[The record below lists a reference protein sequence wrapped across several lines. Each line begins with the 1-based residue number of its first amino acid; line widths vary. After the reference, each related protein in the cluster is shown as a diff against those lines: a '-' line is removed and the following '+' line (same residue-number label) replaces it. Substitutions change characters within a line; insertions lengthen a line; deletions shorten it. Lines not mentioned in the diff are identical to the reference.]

1 MVGITGSIGRAVQD
15 PDVLIHRTHPSFAPS
30 RLTYPGLVRMAH
42 VDVLP
47 AEQVE
52 GVMGRIDPATLA
64 LIKKRLTDHILGR

>member
-1 MVGITGSIGRAVQD
+1 
-15 PDVLIHRTHPSFAPS
+15 
-30 RLTYPGLVRMAH
+30 
-42 VDVLP
+42 VLP